1 MINGRMAICLGMCLM
16 WKIVATAQ
24 TTNPVHPTIKTPVR
38 ISFVPPLSSQG
49 KNDKYTTSYLS
60 LNVLGGVTG
69 SVNGV
74 ELGSVFN
81 IDKMNIRG
89 VQAAG
94 WFNITGGT
102 VNGIQMAGYFNSTKG
117 NLTGIQL
124 AGDINYVKMNV
135 RGLQAAGLYNQTS
148 GSLTGAQMAGI
159 CNYTRHSVNGIQMA
173 GIANINNN
181 TINGLQAAAIF
192 NYTKHLRGLQLGL
205 INIADTSD
213 GFSIGLINIVRRGY
227 YKITLSTNE
236 VLNTTLSVKSGNA
249 RLYNILLVGVN
260 AGNDDKIFSYG
271 YGIGH
276 EIKATNW
283 LTVNPELTS
292 QYLYLGNWNYTN
304 QLSKFQ
310 LLATVKLMKR
320 LALFGGPSFSVYYS
334 DQPAAEKG
342 YKFLVPGKSYHTY
355 DLWNNNVTGWIGWTA
370 GISFL

>member
-1 MINGRMAICLGMCLM
+1 MINGRMAICICVCLM
-16 WKIVATAQ
+16 WKTFVFAQ
-24 TTNPVHPTIKTPVR
+24 TSNSKPLTIKTPVR
-38 ISFVPPLSSQG
+38 IAFVPPLSSQG
-49 KNDKYTTSYLS
+49 KNEKYTTSNFS
-60 LNVLGGVTG
+60 LNVLGGITG

-74 ELGSVFN
+74 ELGGLFN
-81 IDKMNIRG
+81 IDKLNIRG
-89 VQAAG
+89 VQASG

-102 VNGIQMAGYFNSTKG
+102 LNGIQMAGYFNSTKG
-117 NLTGIQL
+117 NVTGIQL

-148 GSLTGAQMAGI
+148 GTLTGAQMAGV
-159 CNYTRHSVNGIQMA
+159 CNYTRQSVNGIQMA

-181 TINGLQAAAIF
+181 SINGLQAAGIF

-227 YKITLSTNE
+227 YKITVSTNE
-236 VLNTTLSVKSGNA
+236 VLNTNLALKSGNA
-249 RLYNILLVGVN
+249 RLYNILMVGVN
-260 AGNDDKIFSYG
+260 AGNDNKIFSYG
-271 YGIGH
+271 YGIGR

-283 LTVNPELTS
+283 LTVNPELTT
-292 QYLYLGNWNYTN
+292 QYLYLGNWDYTN

-310 LLATVKLMKR
+310 VLATGKLMKGI
-320 LALFGGPSFSVYYS
+320 ALFGGPSFSVYYS

-342 YKFLVPGKSYHTY
+342 YKFLVPGENYHTY
-355 DLWNNNVTGWIGWTA
+355 NLWNNNVTGWIGWTA